1 MYGMFSFNMRVKLK
15 SLKYFAWG
23 WHLGNWKRLKIFFC
37 IYRFGEENETMKD
50 EEFHDTTEN
59 VIEFGH
65 EENVP
70 KRKRKPS
77 VKIEMPLTEQSILEG
92 TYYFKKCIP

>member
-1 MYGMFSFNMRVKLK
+1 
-15 SLKYFAWG
+15 
-23 WHLGNWKRLKIFFC
+23 
-37 IYRFGEENETMKD
+37 MKD

-92 TYYFKKCIP
+92 TYYFKKCIHERFFSSKKIFFKKQI

>member
-1 MYGMFSFNMRVKLK
+1 
-15 SLKYFAWG
+15 
-23 WHLGNWKRLKIFFC
+23 
-37 IYRFGEENETMKD
+37 MKD

-92 TYYFKKCIP
+92 TYFKKCIHERFFSSKKIF